1 MSNETSTAVMTAK
14 THQPTPDEA
23 VEIVLHT
30 LTRQQ
35 RRTLLHFW
43 QAQPGSE
50 FAETVKIRVQQ
61 RWKNKKYQANG
72 VAL

>member
-1 MSNETSTAVMTAK
+1 MSKPTRGSIKPPK
-14 THQPTPDEA
+14 TRPPTTDEA
-23 VEIVLHT
+23 VAIVLHT

-43 QAQPGSE
+43 QAHLGSE
-50 FAETVKIRVQQ
+50 FAQTVKTRVRQ
-61 RWKNKKYQANG
+61 RWKNKRQQANG